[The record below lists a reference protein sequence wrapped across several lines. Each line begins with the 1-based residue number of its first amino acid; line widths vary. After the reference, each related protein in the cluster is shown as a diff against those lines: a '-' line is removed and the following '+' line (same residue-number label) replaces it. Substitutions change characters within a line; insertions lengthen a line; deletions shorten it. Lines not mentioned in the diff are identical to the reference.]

1 MAKNTK
7 EIEDLST
14 EPLNISSEDI
24 DKFGKKEMM
33 KKRLVRKNTWY
44 DSLINYIPET
54 LRKLVD
60 GIERK
65 VMSLFK

>member
-14 EPLNISSEDI
+14 KPLNISSEDI

-33 KKRLVRKNTWY
+33 KKRSIRKNTWY
-44 DSLINYIPET
+44 D
-54 LRKLVD
+54 
-60 GIERK
+60 
-65 VMSLFK
+65 